1 MSAEILDE
9 KIYFITAIG
18 TDLGKTFLVENL
30 CKKLQETQNLVHA
43 IKPVASGFNDDDLSS
58 DCAKILKV
66 LGKSLSEENFN
77 SITPWRF
84 KAPIS
89 PHLAAKAENKKID
102 FLEVVNFCRKEILQA
117 QKENKFLLIEAAGG
131 VMTPI
136 SDDKN
141 FLDLI
146 AELKIPTLLLSA
158 NYLGAISHTLCAI
171 EALKSKNILIEKV
184 IINDHFLNG
193 DPSFAG
199 EMSDM
204 ISTIENFSKIKTVSI
219 NVFLD

>member
-1 MSAEILDE
+1 MSTEILDE

-89 PHLAAKAENKKID
+89 LHLAAKDENKKID

>member
-1 MSAEILDE
+1 MSAILDK
-9 KIYFITAIG
+9 KIYFIAAIG

-30 CKKLQETQNLVHA
+30 CRKLQETQLKVHS
-43 IKPVASGFNDDDLSS
+43 IKPIASGFADDDLSS

-66 LGKSLSEENFN
+66 LGKDFTEENLN

-89 PHLAAKAENKKID
+89 PHLAAKEENKKID
-102 FLEVVNFCRKEILQA
+102 FLEVVNFCREEILEA
-117 QKENKFLLIEAAGG
+117 RKENKFLLIEAAGG

-136 SDDKN
+136 TDDKN
-141 FLDLI
+141 FLDLV

-171 EALKSKNILIEKV
+171 EALKSKNISIEKV
-184 IINDHFLNG
+184 IINDHLSG
-193 DPSFAG
+193 ADASFAG
-199 EMSDM
+199 KMSDM
-204 ISTIENFSKIKTVSI
+204 IYTIENFSKIKTVSI
-219 NVFLD
+219 KVFLD